1 MFVCLLPY
9 QSQLVQ
15 RATQF
20 RAVQRRLLTK
30 FKDKTPTPLT
40 NLDNLLEG
48 TYKQILHITDLINE
62 NIKVRTHHMTID
74 TSHHGVISPNHHLLA
89 DWWATQCYKLCYK
102 TKTPLVY

>member
-1 MFVCLLPY
+1 MVHCYRIIFPIIP
-9 QSQLVQ
+9 QGQLVQ

-48 TYKQILHITDLINE
+48 TYKQILQITDVIND
-62 NIKVRTHHMTID
+62 NIRVRICRL
-74 TSHHGVISPNHHLLA
+74 N
-89 DWWATQCYKLCYK
+89 
-102 TKTPLVY
+102 